1 MPHHNLNFET
11 TQGLKN
17 TSKVTKHFLDEID
30 ICPNVICNVFQNT
43 LFVSLTVSGRALA
56 SDTL

>member
-1 MPHHNLNFET
+1 MPHRNLNFET

-30 ICPNVICNVFQNT
+30 FCPYVFCNVFQNI

-56 SDTL
+56 SNTL

>member
-1 MPHHNLNFET
+1 MPHHNLTFEA

-17 TSKVTKHFLDEID
+17 TSKVTKHFFDEID
-30 ICPNVICNVFQNT
+30 FCPYVFCNVFQST